1 MDPAAARSLL
11 GVAADATPDDV
22 RRAFLRL
29 LHEHHPDVGGDPAT
43 TRALIEAHRTL
54 TQAFRARRT
63 TTDVVQRAQND
74 PGDSV
79 SLELPPDEAFL
90 ALLDAADRIGDV
102 TYVDAESGL
111 FQARIAFDD
120 GSTADLLVTL
130 QGRAATGTTDAF
142 CTLEPPDLPVAVV
155 VDALVAALT

>member
-11 GVAADATPDDV
+11 GVAGDASPDDV

-43 TRALIEAHRTL
+43 TRALIDAHRTL
-54 TQAFRARRT
+54 STATPEAARA
-63 TTDVVQRAQND
+63 D
-74 PGDSV
+74 GDTIT
-79 SLELPPDEAFL
+79 LERPPDEAFL

-111 FQARIAFDD
+111 FQARVAFDD
-120 GSTADLLVTL
+120 GRTGDLLVSL